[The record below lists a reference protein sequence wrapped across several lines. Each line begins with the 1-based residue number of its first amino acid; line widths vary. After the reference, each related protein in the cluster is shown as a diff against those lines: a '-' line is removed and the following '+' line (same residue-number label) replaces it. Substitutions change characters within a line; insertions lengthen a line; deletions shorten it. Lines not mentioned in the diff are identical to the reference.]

1 MFKKSLILLAI
12 SLFALSS
19 VSAQTNE
26 CDETYIKAMT
36 AQSPA
41 QRAQLLKDFLG
52 KCAGKGSQYEN
63 FAYANLSLIEYPGKT
78 AKEATDYGE
87 KALATGGLDDL
98 TKCQVLIQLS
108 ALYSQAGQN
117 LEKAKS
123 YSTQVVDVAK
133 ANKAK
138 EEEAANSA
146 QWNKF
151 IGAGFFTLGQA
162 QEKSRDYK
170 GAVDSF
176 VNSYNILKNV
186 QIMAAIKKLGK
197 TLYDAK
203 DYAGAEKAFKAA
215 YSVSKDFD
223 STLFYA
229 KALYRNS
236 RNGESL
242 QYFKEAY
249 AKQKSGEVA
258 YNIGIILAKE
268 AKANPALSAE
278 AIKYLLEASCTYPS
292 QSQQAMSLAEN
303 LYFLSNKDLKYN
315 ETVTQI
321 QAKSKK
327 IEDLTSAYNTKFG
340 NKNEEELSDS
350 EKQEMKT
357 LMAGIDAEK
366 KALEKLQAD
375 QGTAVAKFNALLEET
390 KQRLGV
396 K

>member
-1 MFKKSLILLAI
+1 MIKKSLILLTI
-12 SLFALSS
+12 TLFVLSPLA
-19 VSAQTNE
+19 AQTNE
-26 CDETYIKAMT
+26 CDESYIKAMT

-41 QRAQLLKDFLG
+41 QRAQLLKDFLA
-52 KCAGKGSQYEN
+52 KCTGKGSQYEN
-63 FAYANLSLIEYPGKT
+63 FAYANLSLMEYPGKT
-78 AKEATDYGE
+78 SKEAIDLGE
-87 KALATGGLDDL
+87 KALAMGGLDDL

-123 YSTQVVDVAK
+123 YATQVVDIGK

-138 EEEAANSA
+138 EEEAANAA

-151 IGAGFFTLGQA
+151 IGAGYFALGGA
-162 QEKSRDYK
+162 QEKSKDYK
-170 GAVDSF
+170 SAVDSY
-176 VNSYNILKNV
+176 VNSYNILKNA

-197 TLYDAK
+197 MLYDAK

-215 YSVSKDFD
+215 YTVSKDFD
-223 STLFYA
+223 TTLFYA

-268 AKANPALSAE
+268 AKANPSLSAE
-278 AIKYLLEASCTYPS
+278 AIQYLLEAAFTYPS

-303 LYFLSNKDLKYN
+303 LFFLSNKDVKYN
-315 ETVTQI
+315 ELVTQI
-321 QAKSKK
+321 EAKNKK
-327 IEDLTSAYNTKFG
+327 IDEMTSAYNNKFG
-340 NKNEEELSDS
+340 GKEEENLSDA

-357 LMAGIDAEK
+357 LMANIETEK

-375 QGTAVAKFNALLEET
+375 QSAAIAKFNKLVEDT
-390 KQRLGV
+390 KIKLGV